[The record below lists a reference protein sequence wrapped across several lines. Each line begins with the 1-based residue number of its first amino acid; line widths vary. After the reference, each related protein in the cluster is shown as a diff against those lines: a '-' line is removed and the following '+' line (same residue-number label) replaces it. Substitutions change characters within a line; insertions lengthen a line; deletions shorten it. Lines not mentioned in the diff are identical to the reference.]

1 MIYDIKTR
9 TIIATP
15 PKCGTTI
22 LHHVMCGFPNYW
34 YILGPA
40 KWDTT
45 SKHCSISNIHTT
57 EIKIE
62 RTVLLMRNPIDRMIS
77 MWKHRRS
84 YDKYEE
90 SLSGFIRNNN
100 LSSGW
105 YAPCTT
111 YCEKVD
117 AVLHQETLFE
127 DCKKELGIQ
136 LDELLELRMNN
147 SQFKYEPTQEEK
159 ELLKQATHA
168 IYHEDLRVGQYE
180 V

>member
-1 MIYDIKTR
+1 MIYDIKTN

-15 PKCGTTI
+15 PKCGTSI
-22 LHHVMCGFPNYW
+22 LHHVMCKFPNYW

-45 SKHCSISNIHTT
+45 SKHCSTHDIHTA
-57 EIKIE
+57 EISIK
-62 RTVLLMRNPIDRMIS
+62 RTVLLMRNPVDRMVS

-84 YDKYEE
+84 YDKYEG
-90 SLSGFIRNNN
+90 SLSDFVNDHN

-111 YCEKVD
+111 HCEKPD

-127 DCKKELGIQ
+127 DCKKVLGVQ
-136 LDELLELRMNN
+136 LSELLELRMNN
-147 SQFKYEPTQEEK
+147 SQFKYDPTPEEA
-159 ELLKQATHA
+159 ELLREAAHA
-168 IYHEDLRVGQYE
+168 IYHEDLRVGKYE

>member
-9 TIIATP
+9 TVVVTP
-15 PKCGTTI
+15 PKCGTSI
-22 LHHVMCGFPNYW
+22 LHHVMCKFPNYW

-45 SKHCSISNIHTT
+45 SKHCSSKDIHTT

-62 RTVLLMRNPIDRMIS
+62 KTVLLMRNPVDRMIS

-84 YDKYEE
+84 YDKYEG
-90 SLSGFIRNNN
+90 SLIDFVNHHN
-100 LSSGW
+100 LSAGW
-105 YAPCTT
+105 YAPCTS
-111 YCEKVD
+111 YCGEVD

-127 DCKKELGIQ
+127 DCKKVLGVH
-136 LDELLELRMNN
+136 LDEMLALRMNN
-147 SQFKYEPTQEEK
+147 SQFSYDPTPEERD
-159 ELLKQATHA
+159 LLKQAAHT